1 MVHQATRPQTRR
13 CCECLEQKA
22 LSEFRRVRKGGERR
36 RTDCYQCHNRREAK
50 RIRHRRQKQQ
60 GAVVQKLSTQICQA
74 PPSDPTR
81 IARIAEG
88 LIAESGGWNKFV
100 GIWRQTLETARRQKR
115 FGRVYRML
123 NSLQKLQL
131 ASEQLQVEA
140 RETEPDDAQFHRSIR
155 ESPEAAAFVLD
166 SLGWTTAPPQ
176 SVE

>member
-1 MVHQATRPQTRR
+1 MQI
-13 CCECLEQKA
+13 QKA
-22 LSEFRRVRKGGERR
+22 SAAIAQ
-36 RTDCYQCHNRREAK
+36 T
-50 RIRHRRQKQQ
+50 
-60 GAVVQKLSTQICQA
+60 

-81 IARIAEG
+81 IAGIAEG

-123 NSLQKLQL
+123 NSLQKLQQ
-131 ASEQLQVEA
+131 AGEA
-140 RETEPDDAQFHRSIR
+140 LRIEAQKNEPDDAQFARSIR

-166 SLGWTTAPPQ
+166 SLGWTMAPPQ